1 MCIQKTTSDDLINR
15 YGIAATLLCVLHTF
29 VLASSS
35 WTCEEDLSEI
45 PYFVLYGWQFG
56 CAISWIC
63 GSAIVRRSSRSPQG
77 FGASLLVAW
86 SHRTLVGIN
95 LFIHYLQ
102 QSYPSSWTYY
112 REDRAIL
119 VPDYIG
125 IYHVVIRAIIVTVG
139 FVITHLSFFV
149 YHLLLFSSI
158 IYIYFA
164 ISYSPLKIH
173 TKIL

>member
-1 MCIQKTTSDDLINR
+1 MCTQKRTFDHLINR
-15 YGIAATLLCVLHTF
+15 YGTAATLLSVLHTF

-56 CAISWIC
+56 CAILCGLIRIC

-77 FGASLLVAW
+77 FGASLPIAW
-86 SHRTLVGIN
+86 SHPTLAGIK
-95 LFIHYLQ
+95 LFTRYSQ
-102 QSYPSSWTYY
+102 QSYPCSGTYY

-125 IYHVVIRAIIVTVG
+125 TYH
-139 FVITHLSFFV
+139 
-149 YHLLLFSSI
+149 
-158 IYIYFA
+158 
-164 ISYSPLKIH
+164 
-173 TKIL
+173 